1 MEWIDVGSAEIV
13 AEEEVTA
20 VQAGGVPIALFRK
33 EGRFFALHDLCT
45 HGQALLSEGFV
56 EDGCIECPLHQGLFD
71 IETGEPRSAPVTV
84 PVRSYPVREV
94 EGRLQVSLET
104 PSA

>member
-1 MEWIDVGSAEIV
+1 MVEEGDVAAADAHGTPLAI
-13 AEEEVTA
+13 
-20 VQAGGVPIALFRK
+20 FRK

-45 HGQALLSEGFV
+45 HGQARLSEGFV

-84 PVRSYPVREV
+84 AVRCYTVREKD
-94 EGRLQVSLET
+94 GRLGIELGRQADEE
-104 PSA
+104 